1 MYVLVVEDE
10 RRLAQVIRKVLEE
23 EGHTV
28 DVAYDGEEGLAM
40 AMDGSH
46 DIIVLDILL
55 PGIDGIEV
63 CRLLRANR
71 IDTPVLLLTAL
82 DAVEDRVRGLDA
94 GADDYLPKPFAF
106 QELLARLRA
115 LSRRRVQ
122 AREADRLETADLVLH
137 LRRRR
142 AERGG
147 KRIELSPKEFAL
159 LEFLMRN
166 EGPRCY
172 PHPDPG
178 PRLGIRLLAGVQPG
192 GRVRHLSSAQGRP
205 GSRSQADPHRTR
217 SRLRCRR
224 LACSTRRGG
233 VSLSG
238 SFLSWAPLWRLL
250 VSRCTSRRALRC
262 SIR

>member
-28 DVAYDGEEGLAM
+28 DVAHDGEEGLAM
-40 AMDGSH
+40 AMESSH
-46 DIIVLDILL
+46 DVIVLDILL

-63 CRLLRANR
+63 CRRLRGNR
-71 IDTPVLLLTAL
+71 IDTPILLLTAL

-94 GADDYLPKPFAF
+94 GGDDYLPKPFAF

-147 KRIELSPKEFAL
+147 KTIELSPKEFAL

-166 EGPRCY
+166 EG
-172 PHPDPG
+172 
-178 PRLGIRLLAGVQPG
+178 
-192 GRVRHLSSAQGRP
+192 RVVT
-205 GSRSQADPHRTR
+205 RTQILDHVWGYDY
-217 SRLRCRR
+217 SPESNLVDVYVTYLRRKVDRGHDRR
-224 LACSTRRGG
+224 LIRTVRGVG
-233 VSLSG
+233 YAVG
-238 SFLSWAPLWRLL
+238 D
-250 VSRCTSRRALRC
+250 
-262 SIR
+262 

>member
-1 MYVLVVEDE
+1 MYILVVEDE
-10 RRLAQVIRKVLEE
+10 RRLAKVIRKVLEE

-63 CRLLRANR
+63 CRRLRVNR

-147 KRIELSPKEFAL
+147 RIIELSPKEFAL

-166 EGPRCY
+166 EGRVVTRTQILDHVWGYDYSPESNLVDVYVTYLRRKVDRG
-172 PHPDPG
+172 HDHG
-178 PRLGIRLLAGVQPG
+178 LIRTVRGVG
-192 GRVRHLSSAQGRP
+192 YAVG
-205 GSRSQADPHRTR
+205 D
-217 SRLRCRR
+217 
-224 LACSTRRGG
+224 
-233 VSLSG
+233 
-238 SFLSWAPLWRLL
+238 
-250 VSRCTSRRALRC
+250 
-262 SIR
+262 